1 MPELPEAETIR
12 RALQNILPG
21 RRIES
26 VEVFTPAMREPL
38 LPLLTAELPGKCFTA
53 IRRRGR
59 YLLADLDDGRAALM
73 HFGMS
78 GVVRVEETGKI
89 PRRKH
94 EHLFIHLDGGLTFKF
109 ECTRRFSI
117 FKLCSPAGDE
127 KQPPELAQLG
137 AEPLSEEFSAE
148 LLFTLSRNRKT
159 PVKTFLMDNSVVTG
173 IGNIYA
179 TETLYAAQIDPR
191 RPAGKLRK
199 AECSRLAAEAKRIL
213 LSAIE
218 AGGSSISDF
227 LHVDGSEGKFA
238 QQLSA
243 YGKCGTPCP
252 RCGETFSSVKLG
264 GRSSCFCPGCQ
275 K

>member
-1 MPELPEAETIR
+1 
-12 RALQNILPG
+12 
-21 RRIES
+21 
-26 VEVFTPAMREPL
+26 
-38 LPLLTAELPGKCFTA
+38 
-53 IRRRGR
+53 
-59 YLLADLDDGRAALM
+59 
-73 HFGMS
+73 
-78 GVVRVEETGKI
+78 
-89 PRRKH
+89 
-94 EHLFIHLDGGLTFKF
+94 
-109 ECTRRFSI
+109 
-117 FKLCSPAGDE
+117 
-127 KQPPELAQLG
+127 
-137 AEPLSEEFSAE
+137 
-148 LLFTLSRNRKT
+148 
-159 PVKTFLMDNSVVTG
+159 MDNSVVTG

-238 QQLSA
+238 RQLSA

-252 RCGETFSSVKLG
+252 RCGEIFSSVKLG

>member
-12 RALQNILPG
+12 YALQQLLPG
-21 RRIES
+21 REIES
-26 VEVFTPAMREPL
+26 VEVFTPSMREPL
-38 LPLLTAELPGKCFTA
+38 TPLLTADLPGKRFTA

-59 YLLADLDDGRAALM
+59 YLLADLDDSRTLLM

-78 GVVRVEETGKI
+78 GVVRVEETGQL

-94 EHLFIHLDGGLTFKF
+94 EHLFLNLSGGLTFKF

-117 FKLCSPAGDE
+117 CKVCTLCGTE
-127 KQPPELAQLG
+127 KFPQELNHLG
-137 AEPLSEEFSAE
+137 IEPLSEFFTGEK
-148 LLFTLSRNRKT
+148 LFENSRKRKT
-159 PVKTFLMDNSVVTG
+159 PVKNFLMDNTVVTG

-179 TETLYAAQIDPR
+179 TETLYAAGIDPR
-191 RPAGKLRK
+191 RHAETLSRK
-199 AECSRLAAEAKRIL
+199 ECGRITSEAKRIL
-213 LSAIE
+213 LAAIE

-238 QQLSA
+238 QQLFA
-243 YGKCGTPCP
+243 YGKCGMPCP
-252 RCGETFSSVKLG
+252 RCGEKIVSVKIG
-264 GRSSCFCPGCQ
+264 GRSSCFCPVCQ